1 MSQQIVSVYTFDIRK
16 NVTEAQLLDA
26 SARLDAILLDMPGFH
41 YRSLTKIQGGQ
52 WQDIVY
58 FESEA
63 ALKKADNLDDNRDFV
78 HFMSLI
84 DSPTV
89 RNVKAMVRSSAY
101 PGMQSAKKINA
112 DQYGEI
118 A

>member
-1 MSQQIVSVYTFDIRK
+1 MSQQIVSVYTFDIKK
-16 NVTEAQLLDA
+16 NVTEEQLLDA
-26 SARLDAILLDMPGFH
+26 SARMDVILLGIPGFH
-41 YRSLTKIQGGQ
+41 YRSLTKIRGGH

-63 ALKKADNLDDNRDFV
+63 ALKKADNLDDNRDFA

-89 RNVKAMVRSSAY
+89 RNVKAVVYSSAY

-112 DQYGEI
+112 DQYVEI